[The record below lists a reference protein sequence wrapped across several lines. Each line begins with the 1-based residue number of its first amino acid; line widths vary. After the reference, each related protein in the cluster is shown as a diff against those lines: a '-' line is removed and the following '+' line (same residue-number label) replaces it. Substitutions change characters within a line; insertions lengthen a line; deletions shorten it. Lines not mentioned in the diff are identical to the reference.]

1 MARPKR
7 GEILSLTIDDLA
19 FGGEGV
25 GRADGYVVFVP
36 GGLPGD
42 RLRVRLV
49 QVRSRFGRGV
59 IDAIEEPSPQRVEA
73 PCPYFGHCGGC
84 RLQHMAYP
92 AQLAFKAKQVVDAL
106 ERLGGL
112 KGIEVRPIIGA
123 TETFGYRN
131 KMEFTVARGA
141 KEPLVVG
148 LHEADRYDSVLDIDR
163 CLLQSDRMNA
173 LLGEARAFFVERG
186 LTVYDQDSGEG
197 LLRFLMLRE
206 GTHTGELMANVVTSA
221 PAVSELAPVAPRLQ
235 ARDAGTTSVVMNV
248 NPKKASVAVGVE
260 EHLLGGRDHIRE
272 RVGGL
277 TFQVS
282 ASSFFQTNTRQAE
295 RLFELV
301 LDSAGLTG
309 TETVYDL
316 YSGTGAI
323 SLLLARRARWV
334 YGVEVAQAAVDDA
347 GVNAAANG
355 ITNCTFVCGEVRF
368 VLPSLIAKGVTAEVV
383 VADPPRA
390 GFHPKALHALI
401 TLGARRIV
409 YVSCNPTTLARDLG
423 ELVRGGYRLEWV
435 QPVDMFPHTPA
446 HRGGGPAGAR
456 RLVRSYLLR
465 RLWQSLLVL
474 FGVSVVVFLILH
486 LTGDPGRAPAA
497 ARRDRGGHREVP
509 HRDGLRRPGGGPVPP
524 LPQGRAARGLRR
536 VPAPRRAR
544 DGPRVRAPAR
554 HLPARGGGPADR
566 ALPGDP
572 GGHRVGGPAE
582 HRGRLRL
589 DGGGAARPGHAH
601 LLARDHA
608 DPGLLGAA
616 QLAALLGARAGSST

>member
-73 PCPYFGHCGGC
+73 PCPYFGRCGGC

-112 KGIEVRPIIGA
+112 KGIEVQPIIGA

-131 KMEFTVARGA
+131 KMEFTVARDS
-141 KEPLVVG
+141 KEPMVVG

-173 LLGEARAFFVERG
+173 LLGEARDFFIERG
-186 LTVYDQDSGEG
+186 LTVYEQDSGEG

-221 PAVSELAPVAPRLQ
+221 PAVSEVAPLAQRLQ

-272 RVGGL
+272 SVGGL

-301 LDSAGLTG
+301 IDSAGLTG

-435 QPVDMFPHTPA
+435 QPVDMFPHTPHIEA
-446 HRGGGPAGAR
+446 VAR
-456 RLVRSYLLR
+456 L
-465 RLWQSLLVL
+465 
-474 FGVSVVVFLILH
+474 
-486 LTGDPGRAPAA
+486 
-497 ARRDRGGHREVP
+497 E
-509 HRDGLRRPGGGPVPP
+509 
-524 LPQGRAARGLRR
+524 
-536 VPAPRRAR
+536 
-544 DGPRVRAPAR
+544 
-554 HLPARGGGPADR
+554 
-566 ALPGDP
+566 
-572 GGHRVGGPAE
+572 RVG
-582 HRGRLRL
+582 
-589 DGGGAARPGHAH
+589 
-601 LLARDHA
+601 
-608 DPGLLGAA
+608 
-616 QLAALLGARAGSST
+616 S

>member
-59 IDAIEEPSPQRVEA
+59 IESIEEASPQRVAA
-73 PCPYFGHCGGC
+73 PCPYVGRCGGC
-84 RLQHMAYP
+84 RLQHVAYD
-92 AQLAFKAKQVVDAL
+92 AQLAFKAKQVADAL
-106 ERLGGL
+106 QRLGGL
-112 KGIEVRPIIGA
+112 RDAPLRPIIEA
-123 TETFGYRN
+123 DETFGYRN
-131 KMEFTVARGA
+131 KMEFTVARGRGG
-141 KEPLVVG
+141 PLVVG

-173 LLGEARAFFVERG
+173 LLTEARAFFAERG
-186 LTVYDQDSGEG
+186 LTVYEQETGEG

-206 GTHTGELMANVVTSA
+206 GKQTGELMTNVVTSA
-221 PAVSELAPVAPRLQ
+221 PAVSELAPLAERLA
-235 ARDAGTTSVVMNV
+235 ARVPGTTSVVMNV

-260 EHLLGGRDHIRE
+260 EHLLAGRDHIRE
-272 RVGGL
+272 GMGGL

-282 ASSFFQTNTRQAE
+282 ANSFFQTNTRQAE

-301 LDSAGLTG
+301 IESTGLTG
-309 TETVYDL
+309 TETVFDL

-334 YGVEVAQAAVDDA
+334 YGIELVQAAVDDA
-347 GVNAAANG
+347 GINAAANG
-355 ITNCTFVCGEVRF
+355 ITNCTFLCGEVRF
-368 VLPSLIAKGVTAEVV
+368 VLPSLIGKGVTAEVV

-401 TLGARRIV
+401 TLGARRVV

-435 QPVDMFPHTPA
+435 QPVDMFPHTPHIEA
-446 HRGGGPAGAR
+446 VAR
-456 RLVRSYLLR
+456 L
-465 RLWQSLLVL
+465 
-474 FGVSVVVFLILH
+474 
-486 LTGDPGRAPAA
+486 
-497 ARRDRGGHREVP
+497 E
-509 HRDGLRRPGGGPVPP
+509 
-524 LPQGRAARGLRR
+524 R
-536 VPAPRRAR
+536 VTP
-544 DGPRVRAPAR
+544 
-554 HLPARGGGPADR
+554 
-566 ALPGDP
+566 
-572 GGHRVGGPAE
+572 
-582 HRGRLRL
+582 
-589 DGGGAARPGHAH
+589 
-601 LLARDHA
+601 
-608 DPGLLGAA
+608 
-616 QLAALLGARAGSST
+616 